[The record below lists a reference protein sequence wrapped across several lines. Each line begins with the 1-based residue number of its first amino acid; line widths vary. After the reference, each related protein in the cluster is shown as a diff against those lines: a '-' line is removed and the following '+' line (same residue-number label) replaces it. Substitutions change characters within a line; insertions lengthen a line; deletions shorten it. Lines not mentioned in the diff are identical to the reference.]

1 MDNERVQVQL
11 LQELVGTSR
20 KMGAHA
26 ASTRHMAFLLQVLEL
41 YKKFRLLQFPLKIRL
56 IECRHRKKIDR

>member
-1 MDNERVQVQL
+1 MILYHYLNVLLFQVQL

-26 ASTRHMAFLLQVLEL
+26 ASTRHMTFLFQVRFVTGMDSSASSLAIPPSES
-41 YKKFRLLQFPLKIRL
+41 
-56 IECRHRKKIDR
+56 